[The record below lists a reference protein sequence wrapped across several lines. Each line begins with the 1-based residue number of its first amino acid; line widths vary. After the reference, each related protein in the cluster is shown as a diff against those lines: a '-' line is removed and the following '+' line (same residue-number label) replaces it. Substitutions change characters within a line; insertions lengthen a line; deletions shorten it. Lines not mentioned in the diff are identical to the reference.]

1 MSCCSGKTDTPQR
14 VLNSSLKA
22 ERKVVI
28 VGESGVGKTSI
39 INLYVKGKF
48 SERNEVTLGGSFLQA
63 KVPLQAGQVV
73 TLDVWDTAGQ
83 ERYRS
88 MINMFYRN
96 ATAAIIVFDVTNYDS
111 FKQCEFWV
119 KKLLDQE
126 PNCSLFLVAN
136 KSDLEEKAVDYDLAK
151 SFAQANNMK
160 FITTSAKNNENVQE
174 LFRKVAEAV
183 MRKSVKVS

>member
-1 MSCCSGKTDTPQR
+1 MSCCSGRTNTPQK
-14 VLNSSLKA
+14 VLNSSLKT

-63 KVPLQAGQVV
+63 KVPIKSGQVV
-73 TLDVWDTAGQ
+73 KLDVWDTAGQ

-96 ATAAIIVFDVTNYDS
+96 ATAAMIVFDVTNMDS
-111 FKQCEFWV
+111 FRQCEFWV
-119 KKLLDQE
+119 RKLLDQE

-136 KSDLEEKAVDYDLAK
+136 KSDLVEKAVDAELAK
-151 SFAQANNMK
+151 TFAQTNNMK

-174 LFRKVAEAV
+174 LFRKVAESV
-183 MRKSVKVS
+183 VRKSVM